1 MKTSYKLLALMVAM
15 ATGAA
20 SAAAPTGTSAGTT
33 AGTAIT
39 NTATA
44 TFTDPTTG
52 SAGTPV
58 NSNTVSTTVLPVT
71 GFDVVYKDGSAD
83 GTTANAPAAT
93 YNKTGVLPGAN
104 VDTAYTVVNNSNIDN
119 YVINLAPDT
128 TGSANVPTSVKYYL
142 ATDTSFTTPITSVT
156 VPVGSQVDIVQRIV
170 IPTTAAVGATYSAS
184 PHGTAPAGTVSG
196 NAYSAVDESTN
207 VNPPATSPL
216 NSDLEFTKATI
227 FAPTVVNYPT
237 PPTDPVNPTTPT
249 TPATTVVTPPTANP
263 GTAGGGTAIN
273 PVTNPGTP
281 SDPLDPK
288 APGYTDPTSPSTAI
302 AVSGNSQ
309 IAYPPADTNTTPD
322 VVTFN
327 NVASTPV
334 AAGTPA
340 EAHLSLFPTDGTGAP
355 IGTNTSGVFTL
366 PGGVTV
372 AFTDT
377 SGNPLPTWT
386 NPADGKVYPYVT
398 IPAGGGSAP
407 YRTVVTYPDSNPNN
421 NTTTPDSPATVT
433 VLVGADSSNDSDITA
448 NGTTTDTIKP
458 DAAAFG
464 DVPASGTVADKTL
477 VGPSN
482 AAQVVVPA
490 TTAASGAPSTTTA
503 TDSTAVFPMVIDNN
517 GQYGDTYT
525 LSGSVPIKNKD
536 GTTTTVAV
544 RYVDA
549 SGNPLPSGATAGTYI
564 TPLVAAGGNQTVYA
578 IVDVPATAAA
588 TTGTTGSNPNPVL
601 TQTAVGNYST
611 ITMTDVND
619 QIQVSYIGSITVD
632 KYQATGTTDPGYP
645 AATATN
651 KNALTASPKDYLNYA
666 IVAKNSYNAS
676 VFNFVLSDPKTNNIF
691 STSTFQTAQVVLTG
705 FSGQTPALASS
716 TPFYSIDGGATWSST
731 VPAAGTNLSVNGIQV
746 AIDTNNSGTITAA
759 DVVPAGATIELD
771 IKTKIN

>member
-20 SAAAPTGTSAGTT
+20 SAATPTGTSAGTT

-44 TFTDPTTG
+44 TFTDPSTNT
-52 SAGTPV
+52 AGTSV
-58 NSNTVSTTVLPVT
+58 TSNTVSTTVLPVT
-71 GFDVVYKDGSAD
+71 GFDIVYTDGSTD
-83 GTTANAPAAT
+83 GTTASAPAT
-93 YNKTGVLPGAN
+93 SYDKTGILPGAN

-128 TGSANVPTSVKYYL
+128 TGSANAPTSVKYYL
-142 ATDTSFTTPITSVT
+142 ASDTSFTTPITSVT
-156 VPVGSQVDIVQRIV
+156 VPVGGQVAIVQRMV
-170 IPTTAAVGATYSAS
+170 IPTTAVVGTTYSAS

-207 VNPPATSPL
+207 VNPPATSPV

-227 FAPTVVNYPT
+227 FTPTVANFPT
-237 PPTDPVNPTTPT
+237 VPTDPVNPTTPT
-249 TPATTVVTPPTANP
+249 TPGTTVVTPPTANP
-263 GTAGGGTAIN
+263 GTAGGGTPTN

-281 SDPLDPK
+281 TDPLDPTG
-288 APGYTDPTSPSTAI
+288 PGYTDPTSPSTAI
-302 AVSGNSQ
+302 VVSGNSQ
-309 IAYPPADTNTTPD
+309 IAYPPADANTTPD

-334 AAGTPA
+334 SGTTPA
-340 EAHLSLFPTDGTGAP
+340 EAHLSLFPTDAGTVNNGN
-355 IGTNTSGVFTL
+355 GTFTL

-372 AFTDT
+372 SFTDT

-386 NPADGKVYPYVT
+386 NTDGKVYPYVT
-398 IPAGGGSAP
+398 IPAGGGSVP

-421 NTTTPDSPATVT
+421 NTTTVDSPAAVTVT
-433 VLVGADSSNDSDITA
+433 VGADSSNDSDVTP

-464 DVPASGTVADKTL
+464 DVPASGTVADRTL
-477 VGPSN
+477 VGPAN
-482 AAQVVVPA
+482 AAQVVVPG
-490 TTAASGAPSTTTA
+490 TTAASGAPSTGTA
-503 TDSTAVFPMVIDNN
+503 TDSTAVFPMIIDNN

-525 LSGSVPIKNKD
+525 LSGTVPIKNKD
-536 GTTTTVAV
+536 GTTTTVTV

-564 TPLVAAGGNQTVYA
+564 TPLVSAGGNQTVYA
-578 IVDVPATAAA
+578 IVDVPSTAAA

-619 QIQVSYIGSITVD
+619 QIQVAYTGGITVV
-632 KYQATGTTDPGYP
+632 KTQSAAGAAYASGAQTAKPGQALNYKIL
-645 AATATN
+645 ATN
-651 KNALTASPKDYLNYA
+651 T
-666 IVAKNSYNAS
+666 YNAS
-676 VFNFVLSDPKTNNIF
+676 VYNFMLSDPKTNNAF
-691 STSTFQTAQVVLTG
+691 TTTTFVSASVALTG
-705 FSGQTPALASS
+705 FSGQTPALVNVAAY
-716 TPFYSIDGGATWSST
+716 YSIDNGASWST
-731 VPAAGTNLSVNGIQV
+731 TAPAAGTDLSVNGILV
-746 AIDTNNSGTITAA
+746 AVDTDNSGTITAA
-759 DVVPAGATIELD
+759 DQVPAGATIEL
-771 IKTKIN
+771 TINNTVK